1 MAYKQNAGRG
11 NESPKAPIAM
21 HGPLLQKKEKTRRIA
36 MTGDLVKNEDTGEK
50 QFKFNRQTEWQDMK
64 NKPGWEEK
72 VVKNPGYDIS
82 ENARKYVHKIKES
95 NFFRPSDKVIFKVPK
110 SKLDDPNSKLTTEP
124 VEYQKRVKKGTVDSK
139 GNYIPKGRYK
149 VDSMKDAT
157 HYTHITPRETR
168 RSNIKQKVKM
178 GALGAITGL
187 AWRFV
192 NRLGN

>member
-1 MAYKQNAGRG
+1 MAYIQNAGRG

-21 HGPLLQKKEKTRRIA
+21 HGPLHQEKEKTRRIA
-36 MTGDLVKNEDTGEK
+36 MTGDLVKNEETGEK
-50 QFKFNRQTEWQDMK
+50 NFKFNRQTEWQDMK
-64 NKPGWEEK
+64 NKPGWEEN
-72 VVKNPGYDIS
+72 VVTKPGYDIS

-124 VEYQKRVKKGTVDSK
+124 VEYEKRVKKGTVDSK

-157 HYTHITPRETR
+157 HYSDITPRETR
-168 RSNIKQKVKM
+168 RSNIKEKVKM
-178 GALGAITGL
+178 GVQGL
-187 AWRFV
+187 AAGIGWHLT
-192 NRLGN
+192 NTLGK